1 MACLDFLLEKMKL
14 DFNTKNSNF
23 IYTSMKTIIITKS
36 CIEKARKK
44 NPVVIPASERVWSRT
59 SIYKSGKE
67 YQRHSKH
74 RNRDND

>member
-1 MACLDFLLEKMKL
+1 MEAGFH
-14 DFNTKNSNF
+14 TKNFTS

-59 SIYKSGKE
+59 SVYKSGKE
-67 YQRHSKH
+67 YQRNAKH
-74 RNRDND
+74 RNRDDQ